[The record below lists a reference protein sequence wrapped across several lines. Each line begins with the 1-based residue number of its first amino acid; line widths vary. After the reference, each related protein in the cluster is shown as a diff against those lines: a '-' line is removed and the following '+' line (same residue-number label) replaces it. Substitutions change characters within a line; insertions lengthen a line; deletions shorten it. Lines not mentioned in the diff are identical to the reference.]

1 MIGRSNRSKLVGDF
15 IRNHREAMKMSQKN
29 LGQCFS
35 PPVTTQFISNIER
48 GVTPLPVIHVTMLA
62 KALSASDAEIMNL
75 LEKEYALKLSG
86 RIGKTG
92 QAVEA
97 GARSSPPPLM
107 VSDKDY
113 FFIRKLYDAY
123 RVADTSTQTAFAAV
137 CENMLKLPR

>member
-29 LGQCFS
+29 LGQCFN

-62 KALSASDAEIMNL
+62 KALSASDAEIMSL

-86 RIGKTG
+86 RVGKLGHASETG
-92 QAVEA
+92 TVS
-97 GARSSPPPLM
+97 GPPPLI
-107 VSDKDY
+107 VSDRDY
-113 FFIRKLYDAY
+113 NFIRSLYDAY

-137 CENMLKLPR
+137 CENMLKLSK